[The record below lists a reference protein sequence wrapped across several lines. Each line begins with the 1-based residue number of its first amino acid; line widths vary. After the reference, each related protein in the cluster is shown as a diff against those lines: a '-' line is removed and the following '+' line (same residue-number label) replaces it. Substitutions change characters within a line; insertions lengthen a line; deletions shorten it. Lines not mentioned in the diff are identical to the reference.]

1 MIFRILTLAY
11 LYCTLFLFIYNDFT
25 KSGGYGR
32 RGRKTN
38 KKKKK
43 KNNKNKQ
50 IRGGKM
56 NTNHMNEVIESKAN
70 YYLSTKNKMKQIY
83 TFIVS

>member
-32 RGRKTN
+32 RGRK
-38 KKKKK
+38 
-43 KNNKNKQ
+43 NNKNKQ
-50 IRGGKM
+50 KRGGKI
-56 NTNHMNEVIESKAN
+56 NTNHMNDVIESKAN
-70 YYLSTKNKMKQIY
+70 HYLSTQK
-83 TFIVS
+83 